1 MFLQEPY
8 APQRELR
15 IHMDS
20 PLAYK
25 MFCHYFVKTLA
36 HTYNAQ
42 PIVIMCIG
50 TDRST
55 GDALGPLVGER
66 LYKGCKY
73 AQVLG
78 NLKEP
83 VHAVNLEEVLEKV
96 HSTYDKP
103 FIIAIDASLGR
114 SENVGT
120 IKIAPGAL
128 RPGAGVNKN
137 LPPVGD
143 FHITGV
149 VNVGGFM
156 EYLVLQNTRL
166 FTVMKMVDIIS
177 IGILEG
183 LEIFFGKNKN
193 PINPT

>member
-1 MFLQEPY
+1 MLLEQTCTKKRDF
-8 APQRELR
+8 R
-15 IHMDS
+15 IHIDS
-20 PLAYK
+20 PLAYIG
-25 MFCHYFVKTLA
+25 FRNYFIKTLREMYVPA
-36 HTYNAQ
+36 
-42 PIVIMCIG
+42 PIIVLCIG

-66 LYKGCKY
+66 LKGACKY
-73 AQVLG
+73 AKILG

-83 VHAVNLEEVLEKV
+83 VHAVNLKAILDDLYQ
-96 HSTYDKP
+96 TYKNP
-103 FIIAIDASLGR
+103 FIIAIDASLGP
-114 SENVGT
+114 SQNVGT
-120 IKIAPGAL
+120 IKISQGAL
-128 RPGAGVNKN
+128 KPGAGVNKQ

-177 IGILEG
+177 SGIMEG
-183 LEIFFGKNKN
+183 LDEFFREKK
-193 PINPT
+193 

>member
-1 MFLQEPY
+1 MLSEQTCLKQKDF
-8 APQRELR
+8 R
-15 IHMDS
+15 IHIDS

-25 MFCHYFVKTLA
+25 IFRDYFVKILTE
-36 HTYNAQ
+36 TYAQ
-42 PIVIMCIG
+42 TPLIIMCIG

-66 LYKGCKY
+66 LHKVCRY
-73 AQVLG
+73 AHVLG
-78 NLKEP
+78 NLEEP
-83 VHAVNLEEVLEKV
+83 VHAANLIEVLDEVQNV
-96 HSTYDKP
+96 HKNP

-120 IKIAPGAL
+120 IKIAQGAL
-128 RPGAGVNKN
+128 KPGAGVNKN

-177 IGILEG
+177 LGIMEG
-183 LEIFFGKNKN
+183 LEKFFGQK
-193 PINPT
+193 